1 MTSRISVL
9 QRVTGNAPLVIAFML
24 FIALAIPTSILN
36 LAWEYMHIDLG
47 QSYDALGVLLLFFT
61 AGRVLSTF
69 FAGRALAR
77 LGMWRS
83 VILGMT
89 LVLLGLF
96 GTLLSPSWP
105 VLLIANFASA
115 YGWGMMDIGVNLYI
129 AARRWK
135 GIINFLHA
143 SYGIGLTLGP
153 LLVTL
158 VVVRLGYDWR
168 WSYLVPLLVMLL
180 LWVLTIISRAQ
191 WVLPNEG
198 ERGEGR
204 GESEEEREAR
214 IADEAMLAQAEN
226 AEAVIDPDAPTLRAQ
241 PTALNPRPSASGAS
255 IRSTLLLP
263 IMGPWLLFALIY
275 AGFEVGTGQLSSD
288 LLIKSRG
295 LDAETA
301 STWISL
307 YWAAFT
313 GGRFLSGLIA
323 GRISERTQILGY
335 TAFAA
340 VGAFLLALPGLD
352 LALPGLLLTGIS
364 LAGVFPTLIS
374 VIPRRFGND
383 HAPNIIGFTLASA
396 NIGIAILPGLG
407 AFIAARAGFEMIGI
421 FIVAMAVLL
430 IASYMLI
437 LSRIARA

>member
-9 QRVTGNAPLVIAFML
+9 QRATGNAPLVIAFML
-24 FIALAIPTSILN
+24 FIALAIPSSILN
-36 LAWEYMHIDLG
+36 LAWEYMHAELG

-61 AGRVLSTF
+61 AGRILSTF

-96 GTLLSPSWP
+96 GMLLSPSWP
-105 VLLIANFASA
+105 VLLAANFASA

-158 VVVRLGYDWR
+158 VVVRLGYNWR
-168 WSYLVPLLVMLL
+168 WSYLAPLLIMLL
-180 LWVLTIISRAQ
+180 LWILTLVSRDQ
-191 WVLPNEG
+191 WVLPG
-198 ERGEGR
+198 E
-204 GESEEEREAR
+204 GESEGQITDA
-214 IADEAMLAQAEN
+214 AMLAQAEN
-226 AEAVIDPDAPTLRAQ
+226 ADPKTEDPAI
-241 PTALNPRPSASGAS
+241 TAGAKGSHSGAS
-255 IRSTLLLP
+255 IRATLLLP

-313 GGRFLSGLIA
+313 GGRFLSGFVA
-323 GRISERTQILGY
+323 GRVSERAQILVY

-340 VGAFLLALPGLD
+340 IGALLLARPGLD
-352 LALPGLLLTGIS
+352 LALPGLLLTGVA

-374 VIPRRFGND
+374 VIPQRFGLD

-396 NIGIAILPGLG
+396 NVGIAILPGLG
-407 AFIAARAGFEMIGI
+407 AFIAARAGFESIGL

-430 IASYMLI
+430 IASYGLI
-437 LSRIARA
+437 LRRSVQV

>member
-1 MTSRISVL
+1 
-9 QRVTGNAPLVIAFML
+9 
-24 FIALAIPTSILN
+24 
-36 LAWEYMHIDLG
+36 MHAELG

-61 AGRVLSTF
+61 AGRILSTF

-89 LVLLGLF
+89 LVLFGLF
-96 GTLLSPSWP
+96 GMLLSPSWP
-105 VLLIANFASA
+105 VLLAANFASA

-158 VVVRLGYDWR
+158 VVVRLGYNWR
-168 WSYLVPLLVMLL
+168 WSYLAPLLIMLL
-180 LWVLTIISRAQ
+180 LWILTLVSRDQ
-191 WVLPNEG
+191 WVLPG
-198 ERGEGR
+198 E
-204 GESEEEREAR
+204 GESEGQITDA
-214 IADEAMLAQAEN
+214 AMLAQAEN
-226 AEAVIDPDAPTLRAQ
+226 ADPKTEDPAI
-241 PTALNPRPSASGAS
+241 TAAAKGSHSGAS
-255 IRSTLLLP
+255 IRATLLLP

-275 AGFEVGTGQLSSD
+275 AGFEVGTGQLSSG

-313 GGRFLSGLIA
+313 GGRFLSGFVA
-323 GRISERTQILGY
+323 GRVSERAQILVY

-340 VGAFLLALPGLD
+340 IGALLLAQPGLD
-352 LALPGLLLTGIS
+352 LALPGLLLTGVA

-374 VIPRRFGND
+374 VIPPRLGLD

-396 NIGIAILPGLG
+396 NVGIAILPGLG
-407 AFIAARAGFEMIGI
+407 AFIAARAGFESIGL

-430 IASYMLI
+430 IASYGLI
-437 LSRIARA
+437 LRRSVQV

>member
-1 MTSRISVL
+1 MTSRIPILS
-9 QRVTGNAPLVIAFML
+9 RATGNAPLVIAFML
-24 FIALAIPTSILN
+24 FIALAIPNSILN
-36 LAWEYMHIDLG
+36 LAWEYMHTELG

-61 AGRVLSTF
+61 AGRILSTF

-89 LVLLGLF
+89 LVLLGLI
-96 GTLLSPSWP
+96 GMTLSPSWP

-158 VVVRLGYDWR
+158 VVVRLGYNWR
-168 WSYLVPLLVMLL
+168 WSYLLPLLIMFV
-180 LWVLTIISRAQ
+180 LWVLTIVSRAQ
-191 WVLPNEG
+191 WVLPNEA
-198 ERGEGR
+198 ERVKGRAEDEGQR
-204 GESEEEREAR
+204 AEQITDA
-214 IADEAMLAQAEN
+214 AMLAQAEN
-226 AEAVIDPDAPTLRAQ
+226 ADPKTDDP
-241 PTALNPRPSASGAS
+241 ALADRSEPPYIGAS

-313 GGRFLSGLIA
+313 GGRFLSGLVA
-323 GRISERTQILGY
+323 GRVSERAQILAY
-335 TAFAA
+335 TGFAA
-340 VGAFLLALPGLD
+340 AGALLLALPGLD
-352 LALPGLLLTGIS
+352 LALPSLLLTGVS

-374 VIPRRFGND
+374 VIPQRFGLD
-383 HAPNIIGFTLASA
+383 YAPNIIGFTLASA
-396 NIGIAILPGLG
+396 NVGIAILPGLG
-407 AFIAARAGFEMIGI
+407 AFIAARAGFEAIGP
-421 FIVAMAVLL
+421 FIVAMGILL
-430 IASYMLI
+430 IASYLLI
-437 LSRIARA
+437 LRRTAQA

>member
-1 MTSRISVL
+1 MTARISVL
-9 QRVTGNAPLVIAFML
+9 QRATGNAPLVIAFML
-24 FIALAIPTSILN
+24 FIALAMPSSILN
-36 LAWEYMHIDLG
+36 LAWEYMHTELG
-47 QSYDALGVLLLFFT
+47 QSYDALGILLLFFT
-61 AGRVLSTF
+61 AGRILSTF

-89 LVLLGLF
+89 LVLIGLF

-105 VLLIANFASA
+105 VLLIASFAWA

-143 SYGIGLTLGP
+143 SYGVGLTLGP

-158 VVVRLGYDWR
+158 VVVRLGYNWR

-180 LWVLTIISRAQ
+180 LWVLTIVSRNQ
-191 WVLPNEG
+191 WVLPGEG
-198 ERGEGR
+198 ERGKGQ
-204 GESEEEREAR
+204 GESEDQLTDA
-214 IADEAMLAQAEN
+214 ALLAQAEN
-226 AEAVIDPDAPTLRAQ
+226 ADTRTEDPVLASAHQSSAV
-241 PTALNPRPSASGAS
+241 GAS

-263 IMGPWLLFALIY
+263 IIGPWLLFALIY

-313 GGRFLSGLIA
+313 GGRFLSGFIA
-323 GRISERTQILGY
+323 RSVSERTQILGY
-335 TAFAA
+335 TGFAA
-340 VGAFLLALPGLD
+340 IGALLLALPGLD

-374 VIPRRFGND
+374 AIPQRFGLD

-396 NIGIAILPGLG
+396 NVGIAILPGLG
-407 AFIAARAGFEMIGI
+407 AFIAARAGFETIGV
-421 FIVAMAVLL
+421 FIVAMAFLL
-430 IASYMLI
+430 FASYLLVM
-437 LSRIARA
+437 RRTAQA

>member
-1 MTSRISVL
+1 MTSRISVF
-9 QRVTGNAPLVIAFML
+9 QRATGNAPLVIAFML
-24 FIALAIPTSILN
+24 FIALAIPSSILN
-36 LAWEYMHIDLG
+36 LAWEYMHAELA
-47 QSYDALGVLLLFFT
+47 QPYEALGVLLLFFT
-61 AGRVLSTF
+61 AGRVFSTF

-83 VILGMT
+83 VMLGMT
-89 LVLLGLF
+89 LVLFGLS
-96 GTLLSPSWP
+96 GMLLSPSWP
-105 VLLIANFASA
+105 VLLAANFASA

-143 SYGIGLTLGP
+143 SFGIGLTLGP

-158 VVVRLGYDWR
+158 VVVRLGYNWR
-168 WSYLVPLLVMLL
+168 RGYLAPLLLMLL
-180 LWVLTIISRAQ
+180 LWILTVISRDQ
-191 WVLPNEG
+191 WVLPGEG

-204 GESEEEREAR
+204 GESKAQR
-214 IADEAMLAQAEN
+214 DEQITDKAMLAQAEN
-226 AEAVIDPDAPTLRAQ
+226 ADPKTEDP
-241 PTALNPRPSASGAS
+241 ALTSSKPAHGAS
-255 IRSTLLLP
+255 IRSTLLVP

-313 GGRFLSGLIA
+313 GGRFLSGFIA
-323 GRISERTQILGY
+323 GRASERAQMLAYI
-335 TAFAA
+335 AFAA
-340 VGAFLLALPGLD
+340 VGALLLALPGLD
-352 LALPGLLLTGIS
+352 LALPGLLLTGVA
-364 LAGVFPTLIS
+364 LAGVFPTIIS
-374 VIPRRFGND
+374 VIPQRFGLD
-383 HAPNIIGFTLASA
+383 HAPNAIGFTLASG

-407 AFIAARAGFEMIGI
+407 AFIAARAGFESIGV
-421 FIVAMAVLL
+421 FIVAMAALQIGSYLL
-430 IASYMLI
+430 ILRRTAQ
-437 LSRIARA
+437 A

>member
-9 QRVTGNAPLVIAFML
+9 QRATGNAPLVIAFML
-24 FIALAIPTSILN
+24 FIALAIPSSILN
-36 LAWEYMHIDLG
+36 LAWEYMHAELG

-61 AGRVLSTF
+61 AGRILSTF

-89 LVLLGLF
+89 LVLFGLF
-96 GTLLSPSWP
+96 GMLLSPSWP
-105 VLLIANFASA
+105 VLLAANFASA

-158 VVVRLGYDWR
+158 VVVRLGYNWR
-168 WSYLVPLLVMLL
+168 WSYLAPLLIMLL
-180 LWVLTIISRAQ
+180 LWILTLVSRDQ
-191 WVLPNEG
+191 WVLPG
-198 ERGEGR
+198 E
-204 GESEEEREAR
+204 GESEGQITDA
-214 IADEAMLAQAEN
+214 AMLAQAEN
-226 AEAVIDPDAPTLRAQ
+226 ADPKTEDPAI
-241 PTALNPRPSASGAS
+241 TAAAKGSHSGAS
-255 IRSTLLLP
+255 IRATLLLP

-313 GGRFLSGLIA
+313 GGRFLSGFVA
-323 GRISERTQILGY
+323 GRVSERAQILVY

-340 VGAFLLALPGLD
+340 IGALLLARPGLD
-352 LALPGLLLTGIS
+352 LALPGLLLTGVA

-374 VIPRRFGND
+374 VIPQRFGLD

-396 NIGIAILPGLG
+396 NVGIAILPGLG
-407 AFIAARAGFEMIGI
+407 AFIAARAGFESIGL

-430 IASYMLI
+430 IASYGLI
-437 LSRIARA
+437 LRRSVQV

>member
-1 MTSRISVL
+1 MTSRIPVL
-9 QRVTGNAPLVIAFML
+9 SRATGNAPLVIAIML
-24 FIALAIPTSILN
+24 FIALAIPNSILN
-36 LAWEYMHIDLG
+36 LAWEYMHTELG

-61 AGRVLSTF
+61 AGRILSTF

-89 LVLLGLF
+89 LVLLGLT
-96 GTLLSPSWP
+96 GMMLSPSWP

-158 VVVRLGYDWR
+158 VVVRLGYNWR
-168 WSYLVPLLVMLL
+168 WSYLTPLLIMFV
-180 LWVLTIISRAQ
+180 LWVLTIVSRAQ
-191 WVLPNEG
+191 WVLPNEA
-198 ERGEGR
+198 ERVKGRSENEGLR
-204 GESEEEREAR
+204 AEQITDA
-214 IADEAMLAQAEN
+214 AMLAQAEN
-226 AEAVIDPDAPTLRAQ
+226 ADTKTEDPALAGAAQ
-241 PTALNPRPSASGAS
+241 PSPLGAS
-255 IRSTLLLP
+255 IHSTLLLP

-323 GRISERTQILGY
+323 GRISERAQILAY
-335 TAFAA
+335 TGLAA
-340 VGAFLLALPGLD
+340 VGALLLALPGLD
-352 LALPGLLLTGIS
+352 LALPGLLLTGVA

-374 VIPRRFGND
+374 VIPQRFGLD

-396 NIGIAILPGLG
+396 NVGIAILPGLG
-407 AFIAARAGFEMIGI
+407 AFIAARAGFEAIGP
-421 FIVAMAVLL
+421 FIVAMGILL
-430 IASYMLI
+430 IASYLLI
-437 LSRIARA
+437 LRRTSQA

>member
-1 MTSRISVL
+1 MTSRISVF
-9 QRVTGNAPLVIAFML
+9 QRATGNAPLVIAFML
-24 FIALAIPTSILN
+24 FIALAIPNSILN
-36 LAWEYMHIDLG
+36 LAWEYMHAELG

-61 AGRVLSTF
+61 AGRILSTF

-83 VILGMT
+83 VIFGMT
-89 LVLLGLF
+89 IVVLGLF
-96 GTLLSPSWP
+96 GMVLSPSWP

-153 LLVTL
+153 MLVTL
-158 VVVRLGYDWR
+158 VVVRLGHNWR

-180 LWVLTIISRAQ
+180 LWILTIVSRDQ
-191 WVLPNEG
+191 WVLPGDG
-198 ERGEGR
+198 EKGKGR
-204 GESEEEREAR
+204 GESEGQREAHLTG
-214 IADEAMLAQAEN
+214 EAMLAQAEN
-226 AEAVIDPDAPTLRAQ
+226 ADMTSEDPAIA
-241 PTALNPRPSASGAS
+241 AASTGSQVGAS

-288 LLIKSRG
+288 LLIKARG
-295 LDAETA
+295 LDAENA

-313 GGRFLSGLIA
+313 GGRFLSGFAA
-323 GRISERTQILGY
+323 GRVSERAQILAY

-340 VGAFLLALPGLD
+340 VGALLLALPGLD
-352 LALPGLLLTGIS
+352 LALPGLLITGIS
-364 LAGVFPTLIS
+364 LAGIFPTLIS
-374 VIPRRFGND
+374 VIPQRFGLD

-396 NIGIAILPGLG
+396 NVGIAILPGLG
-407 AFIAARAGFEMIGI
+407 AFIAARAGFAAIGP

-430 IASYMLI
+430 IAAYLLI
-437 LSRIARA
+437 LRRSNAGRVPT

>member
-9 QRVTGNAPLVIAFML
+9 QRATGNAPLVIAFML
-24 FIALAIPTSILN
+24 FIALAIPSSILN
-36 LAWEYMHIDLG
+36 LAWEYMHAELG

-61 AGRVLSTF
+61 AGRILSTF

-96 GTLLSPSWP
+96 GMLLSPSWP
-105 VLLIANFASA
+105 VLLAANFASA

-158 VVVRLGYDWR
+158 VVVRLGYNWR
-168 WSYLVPLLVMLL
+168 WSYLAPLLIMLL
-180 LWVLTIISRAQ
+180 LWILTLVSRDQ
-191 WVLPNEG
+191 WVLPG
-198 ERGEGR
+198 E
-204 GESEEEREAR
+204 GESEGQITDA
-214 IADEAMLAQAEN
+214 AMLAQAEN
-226 AEAVIDPDAPTLRAQ
+226 ADPKTEDPAIA
-241 PTALNPRPSASGAS
+241 AAAKGSHSGAS
-255 IRSTLLLP
+255 IRATLLLP

-313 GGRFLSGLIA
+313 GGRFLSGFVA
-323 GRISERTQILGY
+323 GRVSERAQILVY

-340 VGAFLLALPGLD
+340 IGALLLARPGLD
-352 LALPGLLLTGIS
+352 LALPGLLLTGVA

-374 VIPRRFGND
+374 VIPQRFGLD

-396 NIGIAILPGLG
+396 NVGIAILPGLG
-407 AFIAARAGFEMIGI
+407 AFIAARAGFESIGL

-430 IASYMLI
+430 IASYGLI
-437 LSRIARA
+437 LRRSVQV

>member
-1 MTSRISVL
+1 
-9 QRVTGNAPLVIAFML
+9 
-24 FIALAIPTSILN
+24 
-36 LAWEYMHIDLG
+36 
-47 QSYDALGVLLLFFT
+47 VLLLFFT
-61 AGRVLSTF
+61 AGRILSTF

-89 LVLLGLF
+89 LVLLGLI
-96 GTLLSPSWP
+96 GMTLSPSWP

-158 VVVRLGYDWR
+158 VVVRLGYNWR
-168 WSYLVPLLVMLL
+168 WSYLLPLLIMFV
-180 LWVLTIISRAQ
+180 LWVLTIVSRAQ
-191 WVLPNEG
+191 WVLPNEA
-198 ERGEGR
+198 ERVKGRAEDEGQR
-204 GESEEEREAR
+204 AEQITDA
-214 IADEAMLAQAEN
+214 AMLAQAEN
-226 AEAVIDPDAPTLRAQ
+226 ADPKTDDP
-241 PTALNPRPSASGAS
+241 ALADRSEPPYIGAS

-313 GGRFLSGLIA
+313 GGRFLSGLVA
-323 GRISERTQILGY
+323 GRVSERAQILAY
-335 TAFAA
+335 TGFAA
-340 VGAFLLALPGLD
+340 AGALLLALPGLN
-352 LALPGLLLTGIS
+352 LALPGLLLTGVS

-374 VIPRRFGND
+374 VIPQRFGLD
-383 HAPNIIGFTLASA
+383 YAPNIIGFTLASA
-396 NIGIAILPGLG
+396 NVGIAILPGLG
-407 AFIAARAGFEMIGI
+407 AFIAARAGFEAIGP
-421 FIVAMAVLL
+421 FIVAMGILL
-430 IASYMLI
+430 IASYLLI
-437 LSRIARA
+437 LRRTAQA

>member
-1 MTSRISVL
+1 VL
-9 QRVTGNAPLVIAFML
+9 QRATGNAPLVIAFML
-24 FIALAIPTSILN
+24 FIALAMPSSILN
-36 LAWEYMHIDLG
+36 LAWEYMHTELG
-47 QSYDALGVLLLFFT
+47 QSYDALGILLLFFT
-61 AGRVLSTF
+61 AGRILSTF

-83 VILGMT
+83 VIFGMT
-89 LVLLGLF
+89 LVLIGLF

-105 VLLIANFASA
+105 VLLIASFAWA

-143 SYGIGLTLGP
+143 SYGVGLTLGP

-158 VVVRLGYDWR
+158 VVVRLGYNWR

-180 LWVLTIISRAQ
+180 LWILTIVSRNQ
-191 WVLPNEG
+191 WVLPGEG
-198 ERGEGR
+198 ER
-204 GESEEEREAR
+204 EEKHEER
-214 IADEAMLAQAEN
+214 IADEALLAQAEN
-226 AEAVIDPDAPTLRAQ
+226 ADPRSEDPVLASAGQSSAV
-241 PTALNPRPSASGAS
+241 GAS

-263 IMGPWLLFALIY
+263 IIGPWLLFALIY

-313 GGRFLSGLIA
+313 GGRFLSGFIA
-323 GRISERTQILGY
+323 RGVSERAQILGY

-340 VGAFLLALPGLD
+340 VGALLLALPGLN
-352 LALPGLLLTGIS
+352 LALPGLLVTGVS

-374 VIPRRFGND
+374 AIPQRFGLD
-383 HAPNIIGFTLASA
+383 HAPNTIGFTLASA
-396 NIGIAILPGLG
+396 NVGIAILPGLG
-407 AFIAARAGFEMIGI
+407 AFIAARAGFETIGV

-430 IASYMLI
+430 FASYLLVM
-437 LSRIARA
+437 RRTAQA

>member
-1 MTSRISVL
+1 MTSRIPVL
-9 QRVTGNAPLVIAFML
+9 SRATGNAPLVIAFML
-24 FIALAIPTSILN
+24 FIALAIPNSILN
-36 LAWEYMHIDLG
+36 LAWEYMHTELG

-61 AGRVLSTF
+61 AGRILSTF

-89 LVLLGLF
+89 LVLLGLL
-96 GTLLSPSWP
+96 GMTLSPSWP
-105 VLLIANFASA
+105 VLLIANFVSA
-115 YGWGMMDIGVNLYI
+115 YGWGMMDIGINLYI

-158 VVVRLGYDWR
+158 VVVRLGYNWR
-168 WSYLVPLLVMLL
+168 WSYVVPLLIMFV
-180 LWVLTIISRAQ
+180 LWVLTIVSRKQ
-191 WVLPNEG
+191 WVLPANEG
-198 ERGEGR
+198 ERENGR
-204 GESEEEREAR
+204 GESEEQREEWITDTAL
-214 IADEAMLAQAEN
+214 LAQAEN
-226 AEAVIDPDAPTLRAQ
+226 ADMKTEDPAI
-241 PTALNPRPSASGAS
+241 TAASPSSSIGAS

-263 IMGPWLLFALIY
+263 IMGPWLLFALLY

-313 GGRFLSGLIA
+313 GGRFLSGFIA
-323 GRISERTQILGY
+323 GRVTERAQILAY
-335 TAFAA
+335 TGFAV
-340 VGAFLLALPGLD
+340 VGAILLALPGLN
-352 LALPGLLLTGIS
+352 LALPGLLLTGVS
-364 LAGVFPTLIS
+364 LAGIFPTLIS
-374 VIPRRFGND
+374 VIPQRFGLD
-383 HAPNIIGFTLASA
+383 HAPNAIGFTLASA
-396 NIGIAILPGLG
+396 NAGIAILPGFG
-407 AFIAARAGFEMIGI
+407 AFIAARAGFEAIGP
-421 FIVAMAVLL
+421 FIVAMGLLL
-430 IASYMLI
+430 ISSYLLI
-437 LSRIARA
+437 LRRGAQT